1 MLEVDTAVLRL
12 LHKDP
17 YIEYLLKFKFHL
29 STPLD
34 FATAL
39 SLWGIKFSKVKLR
52 ERERRELKKLQV
64 IFHNCQPVKMIL
76 FGFYKQQQRCVQAVF
91 S

>member
-1 MLEVDTAVLRL
+1 MLGVDTAVLRL
-12 LHKDP
+12 LRKGP

-39 SLWGIKFSKVKLR
+39 SLSGIKFSKVKLR
-52 ERERRELKKLQV
+52 ERDK
-64 IFHNCQPVKMIL
+64 N
-76 FGFYKQQQRCVQAVF
+76 
-91 S
+91 